1 MASRLVTPKVADGET
16 TVLDA
21 AALERQA
28 ARARRKNRVGPEKN
42 YTHEGRRSTRTAPER
57 RGSLMPLFIA
67 AVAIWVILSVGMW
80 LRAHPIA
87 WPTFDGGY
95 HSAEPA
101 PRGHFPEPLSYPH
114 ECKQP

>member
-1 MASRLVTPKVADGET
+1 MARRLVEPAIGET

-28 ARARRKNRVGPEKN
+28 SRARSKKRVAPEKN
-42 YTHEGRRSTRTAPER
+42 YTTER
-57 RGSLMPLFIA
+57 HGGNLMPLVIA
-67 AVAIWVILSVGMW
+67 VIVIWVLISVGMW
-80 LRAHPIA
+80 LRAHPIS

-95 HSAEPA
+95 HYAEPA

-114 ECKQP
+114 EWKQP